1 MRLINLIGL
10 FLLLLS
16 FAVEGQNLAIRQPGK
31 ELCQHPRLLFSKQ
44 EEQRVRDLFG
54 TEPLLDSL
62 RASLMREAERL
73 LLVPPQ
79 EDPRRKIK
87 NTKDILP
94 VSREQVYRM
103 VNLALA
109 YRLSGDRRFAEKAE
123 RELIHVCNFS
133 DWDPV
138 HYLDVAEMTTAVAI
152 GYDWLYDCLL
162 YTSDA
167 ADE

>member
-1 MRLINLIGL
+1 MNTVSLLFGLLKVPLTYVFMRLINLIGL

-73 LLVPPQ
+73 LLV
-79 EDPRRKIK
+79 DRKS
-87 NTKDILP
+87 
-94 VSREQVYRM
+94 VV
-103 VNLALA
+103 
-109 YRLSGDRRFAEKAE
+109 
-123 RELIHVCNFS
+123 
-133 DWDPV
+133 
-138 HYLDVAEMTTAVAI
+138 
-152 GYDWLYDCLL
+152 
-162 YTSDA
+162 
-167 ADE
+167 

>member
-109 YRLSGDRRFAEKAE
+109 YRLSGDRRSCLQFLGLGPCSLLGCGGNDDGCSHWL
-123 RELIHVCNFS
+123 RL
-133 DWDPV
+133 
-138 HYLDVAEMTTAVAI
+138 AV
-152 GYDWLYDCLL
+152 
-162 YTSDA
+162 
-167 ADE
+167 